1 MPYLKV
7 NTNMSVSSE
16 DAAQLLTGLSQLM
29 ATEIGKPESYVMVE
43 LESGKAMSFAGSTE
57 TLAYLECKSIGLP
70 VEKTKPLSAA
80 LCQKLQ
86 ESLSIPAA
94 RVYIE
99 FADAKAAYWGWNN
112 STFG

>member
-7 NTNMSVSSE
+7 NTNVSVSNE
-16 DAAQLLTGLSQLM
+16 DSALLLTELSRLM
-29 ATEIGKPESYVMVE
+29 ATQIGKPESYVMVE
-43 LESGKAMSFAGSTE
+43 IEGSRAMSFAGSTDP
-57 TLAYLECKSIGLP
+57 LAYLECKSIGLP
-70 VEKTKPLSAA
+70 QDKTKTLSAA

-86 ESLSIPAA
+86 ESLSIPSG
-94 RVYIE
+94 RIYIE